1 MRPHSRATALN
12 VALGVALLALVASP
26 ALGAGKKAAGKKGV
40 AAKPKVEL
48 TTSLGTIVLQLDA
61 KSAPKTVANF
71 LRYVRE
77 GFYKGT
83 IFHRVISNFMLQ
95 GGGFDTKRKKK
106 PTRGPIQ
113 NEANNGLKNEVGTIA
128 MARTG
133 DPHSASAQFF
143 INVKNNAFLNFRAKN
158 QRGWGYTVFGKVIK
172 GMDVVKKMKAVP
184 VSNQG
189 GPFANMPVTPVVI
202 TNARAL

>member
-1 MRPHSRATALN
+1 MRPRSRATALN
-12 VALGVALLALVASP
+12 VALGVVLGMALACAPIATLAL
-26 ALGAGKKAAGKKGV
+26 AAGKKEV
-40 AAKPKVEL
+40 AQKPKVQL

-61 KSAPKTVANF
+61 KRAPKTVANF

-106 PTRGPIQ
+106 KTHDPIQ
-113 NEANNGLKNEVGTIA
+113 NEADNGLKNAVGTVA

-143 INVKNNAFLNFRAKN
+143 INVKNNSFLNFRSKN

-172 GMDVVKKMKAVP
+172 GMDVVKKIKAVP
-184 VSNQG
+184 VRNEG

-202 TNARAL
+202 TNARLL

>member
-1 MRPHSRATALN
+1 MALACAPIAT
-12 VALGVALLALVASP
+12 LAL
-26 ALGAGKKAAGKKGV
+26 AAGKKEV
-40 AAKPKVEL
+40 AQKPKVQL

-61 KSAPKTVANF
+61 KRAPKTVANF

-106 PTRGPIQ
+106 KTHDPIQ
-113 NEANNGLKNEVGTIA
+113 NEADNGLKNAVGTVA

-143 INVKNNAFLNFRAKN
+143 INVKNNSFLNFRSKN

-172 GMDVVKKMKAVP
+172 GMDVVKKIKAVP
-184 VSNQG
+184 VRNEG

-202 TNARAL
+202 TNARLL